1 MRVTYWTIRVVPDA
15 LRIAEFGVGVIAHD
29 PESGVVEC
37 RMAAKEDRV
46 WSHIPNRASVRSWLS
61 GLCGRLEALG
71 VSSQLELDHRSTVT
85 EHLSR
90 LQRQMHNVIRIDAA
104 SYAAGDSV
112 AEVADLM
119 FTLRISDGAPERSQQ
134 GVPAVRRSVLQEY
147 RSREHL
153 REALFVRPQMVLGGR
168 MSRLDA
174 AVVGEDVVEINR
186 AFSFAVPPSSEVL
199 DRADAWTYR
208 VQQLRRSGGTLVSAQ
223 GERWSLA
230 EDTPVLTV
238 IEGPETVQQR
248 ELFDN
253 TTRDWESLR
262 IRVVDV
268 RHISAH
274 ADQLESQLS
283 ETA

>member
-1 MRVTYWTIRVVPDA
+1 M
-15 LRIAEFGVGVIAHD
+15 
-29 PESGVVEC
+29 
-37 RMAAKEDRV
+37 
-46 WSHIPNRASVRSWLS
+46 
-61 GLCGRLEALG
+61 
-71 VSSQLELDHRSTVT
+71 
-85 EHLSR
+85 
-90 LQRQMHNVIRIDAA
+90 
-104 SYAAGDSV
+104 
-112 AEVADLM
+112 
-119 FTLRISDGAPERSQQ
+119 
-134 GVPAVRRSVLQEY
+134 
-147 RSREHL
+147 
-153 REALFVRPQMVLGGR
+153 
-168 MSRLDA
+168 
-174 AVVGEDVVEINR
+174 
-186 AFSFAVPPSSEVL
+186 L